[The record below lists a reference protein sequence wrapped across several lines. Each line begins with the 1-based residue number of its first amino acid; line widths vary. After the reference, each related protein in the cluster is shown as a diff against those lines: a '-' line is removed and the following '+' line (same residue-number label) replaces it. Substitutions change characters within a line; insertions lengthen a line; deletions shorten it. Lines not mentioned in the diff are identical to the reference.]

1 MATPIDVKAD
11 RVVESAKKTTY
22 LLTVGITYVGY
33 IFLFLGISYIS
44 PGYIRALGNFMHIM
58 ICLILIYKFNPLR
71 GKIQVSE
78 YDTQLIFLMAM
89 FILVNVGL
97 VEISDLFFNNFK
109 KTFDVDMRTV
119 V

>member
-1 MATPIDVKAD
+1 MATPIDVNAD
-11 RVVESAKKTTY
+11 RAVESAKKPAY
-22 LLTVGITYVGY
+22 LLTIGITYVGY
-33 IFLFLGISYIS
+33 IILFLGVSYVS

-71 GKIQVSE
+71 GKIQLSE
-78 YDTQLIFLMAM
+78 YDTQLIFMMAM

-97 VEISDLFFNNFK
+97 VEMSDLFFNNLK
-109 KTFDVDMRTV
+109 KVFDVDMRTV